1 MTETPVAMSYDA
13 QPAMLRDNPVRFAF
27 LILLGPLGVYAL
39 ALIGQRIGLPEELV
53 RLAMP
58 VPVAVAGLSLLSW
71 YLGTRSNRLSVDQ
84 TTVRHRRGILSK
96 RVKQIAIPTIKS
108 FEVSQ
113 SPLHRLTGVCS
124 IRIYTAGDQP
134 EISLSGLPYPEEL
147 NDALEAARRE

>member
-1 MTETPVAMSYDA
+1 MSETTTELPYDA
-13 QPAMLRDNPVRFAF
+13 RPAMFRDSPLRFVF
-27 LILLGPLGVYAL
+27 LILLGPLGVFAL
-39 ALIGQRIGLPEELV
+39 ALIGQRTGLPDELV

-113 SPLHRLTGVCS
+113 SALHRLTGVCS